1 MSRRARA
8 GDMPRTR
15 ASVAQGARESDS
27 DAPEEVSGARTRE
40 EDAKRREDA
49 RAARAAA
56 AAATRKRRESDE
68 RARREARE
76 AREAVKMTSRSDVGG
91 GSRAGGGDDELEE
104 LPREVIEAALRP
116 SASGKKRAF
125 DAFEAHVG
133 MVKRAKRTKKERRE
147 AKRRAYEKEGFEVV
161 ALDGN
166 EGVEGEA
173 PAAPATATDFLR
185 ARLMQKHARSGEMLR
200 DARTGKI
207 PNVFARRR

>member
-1 MSRRARA
+1 
-8 GDMPRTR
+8 MPRTR
-15 ASVAQGARESDS
+15 SRAAEEARASDS

-56 AAATRKRRESDE
+56 AEAKRKRRESDE
-68 RARREARE
+68 RARREARAE
-76 AREAVKMTSRSDVGG
+76 RDAVKTVARADADGG
-91 GSRAGGGDDELEE
+91 PTARGGDDELEE

-116 SASGKKRAF
+116 SASGKKRTF

-133 MVKRAKRTKKERRE
+133 KVKRAKRTKKERRE

-161 ALDGN
+161 ALDGD

-173 PAAPATATDFLR
+173 PAATATDFLR
-185 ARLMQKHARSGEMLR
+185 DRLMQKHARSGEMLR
-200 DARTGKI
+200 DTRTGKM
-207 PNVFARRR
+207 PNIFARRR